1 MQTVQDLNSAIT
13 QSVELLQNKY
23 TNAINKI
30 FDTLDKRITGGL
42 GTDYIEMEWELMNK
56 NANEY
61 LDEINSAF
69 AIQ

>member
-23 TNAINKI
+23 TNAINQI
-30 FDTLDKRITGGL
+30 FDTLDRRITGGL

-69 AIQ
+69 SIQ